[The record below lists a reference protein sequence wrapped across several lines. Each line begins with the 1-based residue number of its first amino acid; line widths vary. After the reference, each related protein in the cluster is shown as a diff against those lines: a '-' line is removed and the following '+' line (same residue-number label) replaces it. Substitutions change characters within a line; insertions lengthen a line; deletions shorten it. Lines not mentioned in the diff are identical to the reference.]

1 MNLEIWNGLT
11 AEQQKLVMDLARA
24 AQQKI
29 REATESVD
37 NFAKAKQE
45 LEPLGMTVV
54 EANVEEFRK
63 VAQQKIWPAYKS
75 QYGALWD
82 QIEGFKV

>member
-1 MNLEIWNGLT
+1 ME
-11 AEQQKLVMDLARA
+11 VARA
-24 AQQKI
+24 AQGKI
-29 REATESVD
+29 REVTESVD
-37 NFAKAKQE
+37 NVARAKQE

-54 EANVEEFRK
+54 EAKVEEFRK

-82 QIEGFKV
+82 EIEGFKA